1 LSCISSHSGL
11 NQKKLLLTIKFKRKM
26 KKILA
31 FSVVLLAFTAGAFA
45 QSSATATATA
55 VIVSPITITQTANM
69 SFGNIIADTDGGT
82 VVLVPAGTRTL
93 NGLTSPSIAGTVTA
107 AAFTVTGFDGATY
120 SVSLP
125 ANHTI
130 DDGSGHNMVVDTF
143 TSNPS
148 GTGTLTGGTQTLNV
162 GATLNVGG
170 AQAAG
175 TYTNAAGFTVTVN
188 YN

>member
-1 LSCISSHSGL
+1 
-11 NQKKLLLTIKFKRKM
+11 M

-45 QSSATATATA
+45 QSATATATA
-55 VIVSPITITQTANM
+55 VIVSPIAISRTADM

-93 NGLTSPSIAGTVTA
+93 NGLTSPSIVGTVTA
-107 AAFTVTGFDGATY
+107 ASFTVTGLTGATY
-120 SVSLP
+120 SITLP

-130 DDGSGHNMVVDTF
+130 SSGGNNMVVDTF

-148 GTGTLTGGTQTLNV
+148 GTGTLTGGTETLNV

-170 AQAAG
+170 AQPAG

>member
-1 LSCISSHSGL
+1 
-11 NQKKLLLTIKFKRKM
+11 M

-45 QSSATATATA
+45 QSANTTATATA
-55 VIVSPITITQTANM
+55 VIVAPIAITRTADMN
-69 SFGNIIADTDGGT
+69 FGNIIADTDGGT

-93 NGLTSPSIAGTVTA
+93 NGLTSPSIAGTVSA
-107 AAFTVTGFDGATY
+107 ASFTVTGFDGATY
-120 SVSLP
+120 SISLP

-130 DDGSGHNMVVDTF
+130 SSGGNNMVVDTF

-162 GATLNVGG
+162 GATLNVGS
-170 AQAAG
+170 AQPAG
-175 TYTNAAGFTVTVN
+175 TYTNATGFTVTVN